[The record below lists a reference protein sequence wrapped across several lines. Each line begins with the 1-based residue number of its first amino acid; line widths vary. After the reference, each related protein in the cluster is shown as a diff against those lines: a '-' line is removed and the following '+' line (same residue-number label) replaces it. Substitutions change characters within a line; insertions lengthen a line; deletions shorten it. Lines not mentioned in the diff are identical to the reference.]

1 MITKLTA
8 QQIDHLYLFTR
19 QHYVEWYDLQT
30 ELVDHLANAI
40 ETQWQENPKLT
51 FDEALNAEFKKFG
64 VFGFMD
70 VVENRQAALGKKYNR
85 LVLKHFK
92 TFFGVPKILFTILI
106 TALLFSIVR
115 ASLYN
120 NFIFIGLYI
129 ILIGFVFYEM
139 FKNRIIRKRKEQT
152 NQKKW
157 LFEEIINQYGSSSGA
172 LTLPLYISIQFVSH
186 AEKQLSNDYWLFV
199 VSFMVVVMGIL
210 NYILFRIIPSRA
222 TEYLLETYPEYKL
235 EKT

>member
-1 MITKLTA
+1 MKLTP

-40 ETQWQENPKLT
+40 ETQWEENPKLT
-51 FDEALNAEFKKFG
+51 FDEALSKEFKKFG

-70 VVENRQAALGKKYNR
+70 VVEKRQAALSKKYNR

-92 TFFGVPKILFTILI
+92 TFFGIPKILLTIIMTVL
-106 TALLFSIVR
+106 
-115 ASLYN
+115 LYN
-120 NFIFIGLYI
+120 ILKVSVYNDYIFIGICIIYSSFIFFELY
-129 ILIGFVFYEM
+129 
-139 FKNRIIRKRKEQT
+139 RSKRTKKKKEQT

-172 LTLPLYISIQFVSH
+172 LTLPLYIFIQFVSH
-186 AEKQLSNDYWLFV
+186 AEKSLSNDYWIFAM
-199 VSFMVVVMGIL
+199 SFMAVLMGIL
-210 NYILFRIIPSRA
+210 NYILFRIIPSKA
-222 TEYLLETYPEYKL
+222 SEYLMETYPEYKL
-235 EKT
+235 ENL